1 MSTIDGLTPELDA
14 AVRAELRSGE
24 ELWYAGM
31 PSPSIAGRSA
41 LPIAVFGM
49 FFGGFALFWMGFA
62 TWIMWTA
69 TPEGDPGN
77 APPLLMRIFF
87 PLFGLPFLAVGA
99 GLVSSPWWIARKARR
114 TACCVTSDRAFQLD
128 VGKSVKVRSWGRS
141 EIGEV
146 SKTLHADGSGS
157 VTFAKSQLLNSRG
170 RLRTVTAGFHGIPDA
185 RSCEEALLALKPAP
199 AEPPSQ

>member
-1 MSTIDGLTPELDA
+1 MSTLAGLTPELDA
-14 AVRAELRSGE
+14 AVRNELRSGE

-31 PSPSIAGRSA
+31 PSPKIAGRAA
-41 LPIAVFGM
+41 LPIAIFGV

-62 TWIMWTA
+62 SWIMWFA
-69 TPEGDPGN
+69 APQGDPAN
-77 APPLLMRIFF
+77 APPLAMRIFF

-99 GLVSSPWWIARKARR
+99 GLVSSPWWMARKARR
-114 TACCVTSDRAFQLD
+114 TACCVTSHRAFQLV
-128 VGKSVKVRSWGRS
+128 VGKSVKIQSWGPG

-157 VTFAKSQLLNSRG
+157 VTFAKSQMLNSRG
-170 RLRTVTAGFHGIPDA
+170 RLRTVATGFHGIPDP
-185 RSCEEALLALKPAP
+185 RSCEEALLALKPSP